1 MAYMASGTLGAAA
14 VILAL
19 GAVHI
24 DGAAGNDGLG
34 SAQRGDVS
42 VAMPVRNSDDTIVTN
57 VDRSAKGD
65 RDTSVRPA
73 GGLTLSF
80 KLPSLPETS
89 VMMRVPAGESAD
101 AVRKVPATTGAGK
114 GSSDR
119 SSAGPRPVACEPVVS
134 VLTAVARQLAP
145 GRCIT

>member
-34 SAQRGDVS
+34 SAQRGDAS
-42 VAMPVRNSDDTIVTN
+42 VTMPVRNSDDTIVTN

-89 VMMRVPAGESAD
+89 VMMRVPAGESD
-101 AVRKVPATTGAGK
+101 AVRKAPATTGAGK